1 MINCLDELHLSGDYV
16 AKALGVT
23 PEIIAAIEKDV
34 EQIVK
39 EQADKLEFV
48 IGRRSFLRD
57 NSVKAEIEKLKKLRS
72 NKNA

>member
-1 MINCLDELHLSGDYV
+1 MIDCLDELCLSGEYV

-23 PEIIAAIEKDV
+23 PEIIAAIRKDV

-48 IGRRSFLRD
+48 IGRRSIWRD
-57 NSVKAEIEKLKKLRS
+57 DSDEAEIEKLKKLRS
-72 NKNA
+72 NRNA

>member
-57 NSVKAEIEKLKKLRS
+57 NSVEAEIEKLKKLRS

>member
-48 IGRRSFLRD
+48 IGRRSFWRD
-57 NSVKAEIEKLKKLRS
+57 NGVEAEIERLKKLRS

>member
-1 MINCLDELHLSGDYV
+1 MENCLDELHLSGDYV

-23 PEIIAAIEKDV
+23 PEIIAAIKNDV

-48 IGRRSFLRD
+48 IGKRSFWRD
-57 NSVKAEIEKLKKLRS
+57 DSDEAEIEKLKRLRS
-72 NKNA
+72 NRNA

>member
-48 IGRRSFLRD
+48 IGGRSFWRD
-57 NSVKAEIEKLKKLRS
+57 DSDEAEIEKLKKLRS
-72 NKNA
+72 NRNA

>member
-48 IGRRSFLRD
+48 IGRRSFWRD
-57 NSVKAEIEKLKKLRS
+57 NGVEAEIEKLKKLRS
-72 NKNA
+72 NRNA